1 MSKAD
6 NLKDFLTDVADAIR
20 AKKGTTDLINPQNFS
35 AEIATLSG
43 GLEVIEMTETTA
55 TIEPNKVYVWGMVES
70 LNITLG
76 ASTDASDFFAFR
88 FRCSKPTMTSVTVN
102 GATWADDTELDAGGK
117 PVLDLGSWYQ
127 CEIKGGTSAL
137 YARLAHYIP
146 FEDSNVEAVL
156 MSKGVGDGIGITYKD
171 AAKVTTISTW
181 FKSNADI
188 TSFDELKYFTGV
200 TALENFAFY
209 GCSALKSITLP
220 SSISSISSHA
230 FNSCTVLEEVKNFEN
245 TSIEI
250 LQDEI
255 FRGTSL
261 KSIVLPRTVTLIN
274 TNAFYGCSSLR
285 EIAFPESLTRI
296 NGGAFY
302 GCSSLREVVL
312 KEGFTAFSRNNIF
325 QDCTSLLYVKLP
337 STLKSNLTE
346 GIFRGCTSL
355 LKVEGLENSQI
366 PIIQGSAF
374 YDCSALTEIAFPASL
389 TSIENDAFYGCSAL
403 TEIAFPASLTSIGN
417 DAFRDCTSLVTASGL
432 GYTQLTSIGNDAF
445 NGCSALTEIAFPA
458 SLTSIGNFAFRGCTS
473 LVTASGLGDT
483 QLTSIGGSAFNGCS
497 ALTEIAFPASLTSIG
512 NSAFSKTVI
521 YGEFT
526 FENLQT
532 LGSRAFENTKVSKM
546 KFPSLVS
553 SEASSNFEG
562 IFSYCTNL
570 VLVDIGDK
578 CTTIKSNSFGRFVG
592 TSGNDITFIIRAIT
606 PPELAD
612 RLISTQWVRAKIGVI
627 YVPDESLEAYK
638 TATNWSYYADIL
650 KPLSEYTNIT

>member
-200 TALENFAFY
+200 AALENLAFY

-220 SSISSISSHA
+220 SSISSISSQA

-285 EIAFPESLTRI
+285 EIAFPESLTKI

-312 KEGFTAFSRNNIF
+312 KEGFTAFFRYNIF
-325 QDCTSLLYVKLP
+325 QNCTSLLYVKLP

-355 LKVEGLENSQI
+355 LKVEGLENSQV
-366 PIIQGSAF
+366 PIIQGS
-374 YDCSALTEIAFPASL
+374 
-389 TSIENDAFYGCSAL
+389 AFYGCSAL

-417 DAFRDCTSLVTASGL
+417 DAF
-432 GYTQLTSIGNDAF
+432 Y
-445 NGCSALTEIAFPA
+445 GCSALTEIAFPA
-458 SLTSIGNFAFRGCTS
+458 SLTSIGNSAFRGCSALTEIAFPASLTSIGNDAFRGCTS

-483 QLTSIGGSAFNGCS
+483 QLTSIGNDAFNGCT

-512 NSAFSKTVI
+512 NYAFLKTVI

-592 TSGNDITFIIRAIT
+592 TNGNDITFIIRAIT

-650 KPLSEYTNIT
+650 KPLSEYTEK